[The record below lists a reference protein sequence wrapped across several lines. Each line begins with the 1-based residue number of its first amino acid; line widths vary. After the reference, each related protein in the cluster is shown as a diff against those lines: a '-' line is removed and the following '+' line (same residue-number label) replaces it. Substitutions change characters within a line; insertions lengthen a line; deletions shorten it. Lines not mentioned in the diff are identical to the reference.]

1 MTTAMHHFI
10 NYKFWLAARAVLAH
24 LVANETKVADSRG
37 RSSVATRRETSFGRA
52 FRGLKPHGYPQ
63 KVAQRLAA
71 DGWVTWRVNRDAGGQ
86 GNVLR
91 VTDPRA
97 GSAGRRR
104 DAVTKCVGWLVAGWL
119 LGLGG
124 PGPLWAEPA
133 AHTADGYALPQPGR
147 QFVFPRDH
155 GSHPDFAIEWWYVT
169 GHLFATNQGQYG
181 FQATF
186 FRKALLAPGATNRSA
201 SADFGN
207 DQIYLAHMAL
217 VDKNS
222 GEFRYQERLNRA
234 GWDAAAATNT
244 LDVRNGNW
252 TYRLLPSAPGAP
264 AREVFALQAT
274 IGADVALTLN
284 FTPKKPLVVFGTNG
298 VSRKAAD
305 PQAASHY
312 LTYSRLAATGTLTLD
327 TTNVTVTGEAWMD
340 HEFSSSQVGNDQVGW
355 DWLSLQLF
363 DGREIMAY
371 RMRRKDGTTDPY
383 STVAWV
389 DQHSVVRQV
398 GPDGFKWTVRE
409 HWHSPKTGADYPAKM
424 QLAALNPQTGQW
436 ETFVVEPLVADQE
449 LAGKIGGV
457 GYWEGACRLR
467 DATGREIGRA
477 YMELTGYGQ
486 SLEGKF

>member
-1 MTTAMHHFI
+1 MRPLIH
-10 NYKFWLAARAVLAH
+10 YKLWWSVLL
-24 LVANETKVADSRG
+24 LV
-37 RSSVATRRETSFGRA
+37 
-52 FRGLKPHGYPQ
+52 
-63 KVAQRLAA
+63 RLA
-71 DGWVTWRVNRDAGGQ
+71 
-86 GNVLR
+86 
-91 VTDPRA
+91 
-97 GSAGRRR
+97 
-104 DAVTKCVGWLVAGWL
+104 
-119 LGLGG
+119 G
-124 PGPLWAEPA
+124 PGSLRADPA

-155 GSHPDFAIEWWYVT
+155 GSHPEFAIEWWYVT
-169 GHLFATNQGQYG
+169 GHLSATNQGQYG

-186 FRKALLAPGATNRSA
+186 FRKALLAPGATNRA
-201 SADFGN
+201 TSADFGN

-222 GEFRYQERLNRA
+222 GEFHYQERLNRA
-234 GWDAAAATNT
+234 GWDAVAATNT

-252 TYRLLPSAPGAP
+252 AYRLAPSARGAP
-264 AREVFALQAT
+264 AQEVFALQAS
-274 IGADVALTLN
+274 IGADIAFSLN
-284 FTPKKPLVVFGTNG
+284 FTPKKPMVVFGTNG

-312 LTYSRLAATGTLTLD
+312 LTYTRLAATGTLTLD
-327 TTNVTVTGEAWMD
+327 TTNVAVTGEAWMD
-340 HEFSSSQVGNDQVGW
+340 HEFSSSQVGADQVGW

-389 DQHSVVRQV
+389 DPQSVVRQV
-398 GPDGFKWTVRE
+398 GPNEFKWTVRE
-409 HWHSPKTGADYPAKM
+409 HWHSPKTGSDYPAKM
-424 QLAALNPQTGQW
+424 ELAALNPQSGQW